1 MLTSYKKISV
11 IYGGNG
17 RKYASQIKDK
27 LQDLHEKEFYP
38 IKIEDL
44 NTDWVGHDVLGTV
57 VKTIR
62 NSDLIYIVFTLDDIG
77 ASKRAYE
84 QNGEGALVGR
94 LRQNV
99 LIELGMALVV
109 VGDNTEK
116 IKIVADF
123 NKSELGEDFP
133 SDIRNALSIREFSN
147 GNFDEV
153 LDSICRFIRNDFDV
167 APTKNLLHDEYGVV
181 DFENVFDEFE
191 KLNRYG
197 GKKIKRLWDILDLW
211 LPTLGS
217 FDYVEERLLYTL
229 ERLKS
234 FPVFGSGEKLIEWIK
249 KFRDT
254 CLDPHLPITSDREF
268 IRFTQDVVNASLD
281 YTLVKTDESTET
293 SLQAYKDVASDFAD
307 LYDDYKDMEA
317 RGVKFHPVISFV
329 LLEYYGLTL
338 MRIYNLTK
346 DSSLLDRVIALY
358 QEGAEVALKLDTRF
372 HLYQGYVSFNLGR
385 AYYYKYREFG
395 NEEDCKT
402 FHEQM
407 EKTLKIRKRW
417 TDHTHFLPC
426 YANALSYEYFYAL
439 SEYVKM
445 QYATGELSG
454 EMFDATL
461 DRIISDIDDYI
472 CNDSELQKLYK
483 IKNVCLKMYES

>member
-1 MLTSYKKISV
+1 M
-11 IYGGNG
+11 G
-17 RKYASQIKDK
+17 
-27 LQDLHEKEFYP
+27 
-38 IKIEDL
+38 
-44 NTDWVGHDVLGTV
+44 WHDVLGTV

-84 QNGEGALVGR
+84 QNGDDALVGR

-109 VGDNTEK
+109 CDNTEK

-123 NKSELGEDFP
+123 NKNELGEDFP

-167 APTKNLLHDEYGVV
+167 APTKNLLHDEHGIV

-211 LPTLGS
+211 LPTLDS

-234 FPVFGSGEKLIEWIK
+234 FPVFGSGEKLIDWIK
-249 KFRDT
+249 KFRDA

-293 SLQAYKDVASDFAD
+293 SLQAYKDVASDFSD

-317 RGVKFHPVISFV
+317 RDVNS
-329 LLEYYGLTL
+329 
-338 MRIYNLTK
+338 
-346 DSSLLDRVIALY
+346 
-358 QEGAEVALKLDTRF
+358 
-372 HLYQGYVSFNLGR
+372 
-385 AYYYKYREFG
+385 
-395 NEEDCKT
+395 
-402 FHEQM
+402 
-407 EKTLKIRKRW
+407 IR
-417 TDHTHFLPC
+417 
-426 YANALSYEYFYAL
+426 
-439 SEYVKM
+439 
-445 QYATGELSG
+445 
-454 EMFDATL
+454 
-461 DRIISDIDDYI
+461 
-472 CNDSELQKLYK
+472 
-483 IKNVCLKMYES
+483 

>member
-84 QNGEGALVGR
+84 QNGDDALVGR

-109 VGDNTEK
+109 CDNTEK
-116 IKIVADF
+116 IKIVANF
-123 NKSELGEDFP
+123 NKNELGEDFP

-167 APTKNLLHDEYGVV
+167 APTKNLLHDEHGIV

-211 LPTLGS
+211 LPTLDS

-234 FPVFGSGEKLIEWIK
+234 FPVFGSGEKLIDWIK
-249 KFRDT
+249 KFRDA

-293 SLQAYKDVASDFAD
+293 SLQAYKDVASDFSD

-317 RGVKFHPVISFV
+317 RDVKFHPVISFV

-372 HLYQGYVSFNLGR
+372 RLYQGYVSFNLGR
-385 AYYYKYREFG
+385 AYYYRYRKFG
-395 NEEDCKT
+395 NEEDCTT

-454 EMFDATL
+454 ELFDATL

>member
-84 QNGEGALVGR
+84 QNGDDALVGR

-109 VGDNTEK
+109 CENTEK

-123 NKSELGEDFP
+123 NKNELGEDFP

-167 APTKNLLHDEYGVV
+167 APTKNLLHDEHGIV

-211 LPTLGS
+211 LPTLDS
-217 FDYVEERLLYTL
+217 FDYVEERLL
-229 ERLKS
+229 
-234 FPVFGSGEKLIEWIK
+234 
-249 KFRDT
+249 
-254 CLDPHLPITSDREF
+254 
-268 IRFTQDVVNASLD
+268 
-281 YTLVKTDESTET
+281 
-293 SLQAYKDVASDFAD
+293 
-307 LYDDYKDMEA
+307 
-317 RGVKFHPVISFV
+317 
-329 LLEYYGLTL
+329 
-338 MRIYNLTK
+338 
-346 DSSLLDRVIALY
+346 
-358 QEGAEVALKLDTRF
+358 
-372 HLYQGYVSFNLGR
+372 
-385 AYYYKYREFG
+385 
-395 NEEDCKT
+395 
-402 FHEQM
+402 
-407 EKTLKIRKRW
+407 
-417 TDHTHFLPC
+417 
-426 YANALSYEYFYAL
+426 
-439 SEYVKM
+439 
-445 QYATGELSG
+445 
-454 EMFDATL
+454 
-461 DRIISDIDDYI
+461 
-472 CNDSELQKLYK
+472 
-483 IKNVCLKMYES
+483 

>member
-84 QNGEGALVGR
+84 QNGDDALVGR

-109 VGDNTEK
+109 CDNTEK

-123 NKSELGEDFP
+123 NKNELGEDFP

-167 APTKNLLHDEYGVV
+167 APTKNLLHDEHGIV

-211 LPTLGS
+211 LPTLDS

-234 FPVFGSGEKLIEWIK
+234 FPVFGSGEKLIDWIK
-249 KFRDT
+249 KFRDA

-293 SLQAYKDVASDFAD
+293 SLQAYKDVASDFSD

-317 RGVKFHPVISFV
+317 RDVKFHPVISFV

-358 QEGAEVALKLDTRF
+358 QESPR
-372 HLYQGYVSFNLGR
+372 N
-385 AYYYKYREFG
+385 YRIY
-395 NEEDCKT
+395 
-402 FHEQM
+402 
-407 EKTLKIRKRW
+407 L
-417 TDHTHFLPC
+417 
-426 YANALSYEYFYAL
+426 
-439 SEYVKM
+439 
-445 QYATGELSG
+445 
-454 EMFDATL
+454 
-461 DRIISDIDDYI
+461 
-472 CNDSELQKLYK
+472 
-483 IKNVCLKMYES
+483 